1 METEEIT
8 QSNGFNRRNF
18 LQKGIIISAATLL
31 GGAGLLA
38 GCRIDDK
45 KEEDDKD
52 DDDDK
57 DDNEQIS
64 PGEDLMR
71 EHGVL
76 NRVLLIYDHII
87 VQLDKGIDFPLDSLK
102 AGAEVIRKFI
112 EDYHEKQE
120 EDFLFPRFKKAN
132 KLTDLVDTLKQQH
145 DAGRRLTDQ
154 VMTYGNMQKLN
165 SDDDRKKL
173 SMLLTTFNI
182 MYRPHEAREDT
193 VLFPELRKIVSKNE
207 YDSLGEDFEKREHQI
222 FGQDGFEL
230 YVSKVTD
237 IEKRLGIYDL
247 AQFTPKI

>member
-1 METEEIT
+1 MKTDELTN
-8 QSNGFNRRNF
+8 SSSNRRNF
-18 LQKGIIISAATLL
+18 LHKGIIVSAAALL

-38 GCRIDDK
+38 SCRQDEK
-45 KEEDDKD
+45 AGSGKD
-52 DDDDK
+52 DDEDEK
-57 DDNEQIS
+57 EGNEEIS

-87 VQLDKGIDFPLDSLK
+87 VQLDKAVDFPLDSLK

-154 VMTYGNMQKLN
+154 IMAYGNMQKLS

-173 SMLLTTFNI
+173 SGLLTTFNI

-247 AQFTPKI
+247 NQFTPKV

>member
-1 METEEIT
+1 MKTDELNT
-8 QSNGFNRRNF
+8 GVNRRHF

-38 GCRIDDK
+38 SCRMDDK
-45 KEEDDKD
+45 KEGDEKDEDKD
-52 DDDDK
+52 K
-57 DDNEQIS
+57 KEGEEEIG

-87 VQLDKGIDFPLDSLK
+87 AQLSTAADFPLDSLN
-102 AGAEVIRKFI
+102 ASAEIIRKFI

-132 KLTDLVDTLKQQH
+132 KLADLVDTLKQQH

-154 VMTYGNMQKLN
+154 IMAYGKMQKLS
-165 SDDDRKKL
+165 SDDDRKTL
-173 SMLLTTFNI
+173 SGLLTTFNI

-193 VLFPELRKIVSKNE
+193 VLFPALHQIVSQNE

-247 AQFTPKI
+247 NQFTPKA

>member
-1 METEEIT
+1 MKTDELT
-8 QSNGFNRRNF
+8 NGGFNRRNF
-18 LQKGIIISAATLL
+18 LHKGMIVSAAALL

-38 GCRIDDK
+38 SCRQDEKSGSGKD
-45 KEEDDKD
+45 EDEDDEKEG
-52 DDDDK
+52 
-57 DDNEQIS
+57 NEEIS

-87 VQLDKGIDFPLDSLK
+87 VQLDKAVDFPLDSLK

-120 EDFLFPRFKKAN
+120 EDFLFPRFKKAG

-154 VMTYGNMQKLN
+154 IMVYGNMQKLA
-165 SDDDRKKL
+165 SDDDRSKL
-173 SMLLTTFNI
+173 SGLLTTFNI

-247 AQFTPKI
+247 NQFTPKV

>member
-1 METEEIT
+1 MKTDELNT
-8 QSNGFNRRNF
+8 GVNRRHF

-38 GCRIDDK
+38 SCRMDDK
-45 KEEDDKD
+45 KEGDEKDEDKD
-52 DDDDK
+52 K
-57 DDNEQIS
+57 KEGEEEIG

-76 NRVLLIYDHII
+76 NRVLL
-87 VQLDKGIDFPLDSLK
+87 
-102 AGAEVIRKFI
+102 IRKFI

-132 KLTDLVDTLKQQH
+132 KLADLVDTLKQQH

-154 VMTYGNMQKLN
+154 IMAYGKMQKLS

-173 SMLLTTFNI
+173 SGLLTTFNI

-193 VLFPELRKIVSKNE
+193 VLFPALHQIVSQNE

-247 AQFTPKI
+247 NQFTPKA